1 MLSHT
6 NRMICFFYSIR
17 KAVSLIN
24 ALDQAKF
31 PLLLLRILQKL
42 HLKVYMC
49 DITIYPK
56 YSVVSIQDDLGAFDC
71 RYTSQ
76 SGCR

>member
-6 NRMICFFYSIR
+6 NPMICFFYSIR

-31 PLLLLRILQKL
+31 PLLLSRILQKL
-42 HLKVYMC
+42 HLKV
-49 DITIYPK
+49 
-56 YSVVSIQDDLGAFDC
+56 
-71 RYTSQ
+71 
-76 SGCR
+76 